1 MCVYDKWN
9 FGIKTKI
16 ESNQEFHNR
25 IAKKYIDQWNLPTS
39 ENSNA
44 QLLSSTQEPGLK
56 NAKLSIEGTGEE
68 KYKPLESPLLQNELH
83 FPTMKNCLSKEYYL
97 DYIFLQSEGN

>member
-1 MCVYDKWN
+1 MTNGILVSKQRLKAIKN
-9 FGIKTKI
+9 FTTGLP
-16 ESNQEFHNR
+16 
-25 IAKKYIDQWNLPTS
+25 KKYIDQWNLPTS

-44 QLLSSTQEPGLK
+44 QLLSSTQEPGMK
-56 NAKLSIEGTGEE
+56 NAKLGIEGTGEE
-68 KYKPLESPLLQNELH
+68 NYKPLESPLLQNELH